1 MEQINYPDWSCLC
14 CPKAL
19 AHGSTAFTC
28 NIDCTQREKMLF
40 SSHGYMEKKE
50 KRRKKVDI
58 LGKEMVLVSFSLIT
72 VLVCSGQ
79 HQRIVDVL
87 RSKALRI

>member
-1 MEQINYPDWSCLC
+1 MNSLSTETGDQQGRGDGGPKDRRGIAIENHKDQI
-14 CPKAL
+14 K
-19 AHGSTAFTC
+19 
-28 NIDCTQREKMLF
+28 
-40 SSHGYMEKKE
+40 EKKE